1 MTFSSSKITF
11 EDQLKH
17 LKSTKTWLE
26 NIRISTS
33 NNRFDKIYNLY
44 EKIVQ
49 HHKTKSFDRLFEEND
64 KLELGIALNE
74 SFSFIN
80 IYRAFKDEKD
90 HILPRSKLRK
100 MLDGPYYTW
109 DENSTE
115 NNIEGRNILFELET
129 AAFFK
134 IAGIEIIGFD
144 DNDFN
149 FEGIKFNVQCKRIFS
164 EKRIQD
170 NINEAVCQ
178 FTKRMAIKPNLKG
191 IICLSIDKLIGLEE
205 SLLKVKNI
213 NEIKDVLGR
222 VVLNFTNKYRHL
234 CNKIININILA
245 VFYFFHTSA
254 VLEEEPH
261 DLLITC
267 RDIECNMIPSPCL
280 TQYCD
285 SHLINLL
292 KKKIN
297 AVNIIPK

>member
-17 LKSTKTWLE
+17 LKSAKTWLE
-26 NIRISTS
+26 NIGISTS

-44 EKIVQ
+44 KKIVQ

-64 KLELGIALNE
+64 KLELGIALNDGY
-74 SFSFIN
+74 SFIN
-80 IYRAFKDEKD
+80 IYQAFKDEKD

-109 DENSTE
+109 EEKLTE
-115 NNIEGRNILFELET
+115 NNIESRNILFELET

-134 IAGIEIIGFD
+134 KAGIEMIGFD

-149 FEGIKFNVQCKRIFS
+149 FEGNKFNVQCKRIFS

-170 NINEAVCQ
+170 NIDEAASQ
-178 FTKRMAIKPNLKG
+178 FTSKMKIEPNLKG
-191 IICLSIDKLIGLEE
+191 LICLSIDKLIGLEE
-205 SLLKVKNI
+205 FLFKDKNI
-213 NEIKDVLGR
+213 NNIKDVIGK

-245 VFYFFHTSA
+245 LFFFFHTSA
-254 VLEEEPH
+254 ILEEEPH

-267 RDIECNMIPSPCL
+267 CDIECNIIPSAGL
-280 TQYCD
+280 TQYYD

-297 AVNIIPK
+297 GVNIIPK